1 VAGKDESF
9 TPEER
14 KAMRERAKEL
24 KNQNNKAAAEAD
36 VMAKIAEMSGTDK
49 AMAQKIHDL
58 VKSHAPDLDA
68 KTWYG
73 MPAYAK
79 DGKTILFFQS
89 AGKFKVRYAT
99 LGFSENAKLDQGQ
112 MWPNAYA
119 LTSIDAATEKEI
131 IRLIKLAV
139 S

>member
-1 VAGKDESF
+1 VAGKDQSF

-24 KNQNNKAAAEAD
+24 KNQNDKAAAEAD
-36 VMAKIAEMSGTDK
+36 VMSKIAEMSGTDK
-49 AMAQKIHDL
+49 AMAQKIQEL
-58 VKSHAPDLDA
+58 VKNHAPDLDA

-79 DGKTILFFQS
+79 DGKIILFFQS

>member
-1 VAGKDESF
+1 MAAKDESF

-14 KAMRERAKEL
+14 KAMRERAREL

-36 VMAKIAEMSGTDK
+36 VISKIA
-49 AMAQKIHDL
+49 AMAPQDRAMAEKIHQL
-58 VKSHAPDLDA
+58 VKTHAPELDA

-79 DGKTILFFQS
+79 DGKIILFFQD
-89 AGKFKVRYAT
+89 AGKFKVRYST
-99 LGFSENAKLDQGQ
+99 LGFNEHANLDDGE
-112 MWPNAYA
+112 MWPASFA
-119 LTSIDAATEKEI
+119 LLSIGPATEIKI
-131 IRLIKLAV
+131 IELIKRAC

>member
-1 VAGKDESF
+1 MAAKDESF

-14 KAMRERAKEL
+14 KAMRERAREL

-36 VMAKIAEMSGTDK
+36 VISKIAAMAPQDK
-49 AMAQKIHDL
+49 AMAEKVHEL
-58 VKSHAPDLDA
+58 VKTHAPELDA

-79 DGKTILFFQS
+79 DGKTILFFQD
-89 AGKFKVRYAT
+89 AGKFKVRYST
-99 LGFSENAKLDQGQ
+99 LGFNEHANLDEGE
-112 MWPNAYA
+112 MWPASFA
-119 LTSIDAATEKEI
+119 LLSIGPATEKKI
-131 IRLIKLAV
+131 IELIKRAC

>member
-1 VAGKDESF
+1 MAAKEESF

-14 KAMRERAKEL
+14 KAMRERAREL

-36 VMAKIAEMSGTDK
+36 VISKISAMAPQDK
-49 AMAQKIHDL
+49 AMAEKVHEL
-58 VKSHAPDLDA
+58 VKTYAPELDA

-79 DGKTILFFQS
+79 DGKIILFFQD
-89 AGKFKVRYAT
+89 AGKFKVRYST
-99 LGFSENAKLDQGQ
+99 LGFNEHANLDDGE
-112 MWPNAYA
+112 MWPASFA
-119 LTSIDAATEKEI
+119 LLSIGPNTEKKI
-131 IRLIKLAV
+131 IELIRTAA

>member
-1 VAGKDESF
+1 MAAKDESF

-14 KAMRERAKEL
+14 KAMRERAREL

-36 VMAKIAEMSGTDK
+36 VISKISAMAPQDK
-49 AMAQKIHDL
+49 AMAEKVHEL
-58 VKSHAPDLDA
+58 VKTHAPELDA

-79 DGKTILFFQS
+79 DGKTILFFQD
-89 AGKFKVRYAT
+89 AGKFKVRYST
-99 LGFSENAKLDQGQ
+99 LGFNEHANLDEGE
-112 MWPNAYA
+112 MWPASFA
-119 LTSIDAATEKEI
+119 LLSIGPATEKKI
-131 IRLIKLAV
+131 IELINRAC